1 MRLAFFLLL
10 IACGGSKAPPPTPK
24 GPPAPTTA
32 TPAPGD
38 IQVATV
44 NGKPVWGSCVQ
55 AQAARLRVMDRRG
68 AASEPGPAATARD
81 ALQQCIG
88 FELLAQEAERRGLA
102 TDSEVAIATRTALVS
117 QLVAQEYEDKF
128 NTPEEFGT
136 YWTRSIERNKM
147 RFDHPEARG
156 SVYVRADLA
165 KNATPADEAKAKAVI
180 DDIYAALEDERGLM
194 KPHVEDIA
202 NRINAGRTKV
212 SIAAVPPDIKNGRL
226 DDTYTGALFSIP
238 EVGRVAAPVRTPWG
252 WDIVLFDSVVPEVHA
267 TREEMIESALPEIK
281 RSYFPQ
287 WVNRI
292 VLSLGVHIQVE
303 DKNLPLLENL

>member
-1 MRLAFFLLL
+1 MRTLLVL
-10 IACGGSKAPPPTPK
+10 LVVLVLVACGGSKAPPPTPK

-38 IQVATV
+38 VQVATV

-55 AQAARLRVMDRRG
+55 AQAARG
-68 AASEPGPAATARD
+68 ASAKD

-128 NTPEEFGT
+128 TKPEDFGN
-136 YWTRSIERNKM
+136 YWTRSVERNKM

-156 SVYVRADLA
+156 SVYVRVDLA
-165 KNATPADEAKAKAVI
+165 KNATHAVEAKAKVVI
-180 DDIYAALEDERGLM
+180 DDIYAALANERGLM
-194 KPHVEDIA
+194 KPHVEEIA
-202 NRINAGRTKV
+202 NRVNASRAKL

-226 DDTYTGALFSIP
+226 DDTYTAALFSIP

-252 WDIVLFDSVVPEVHA
+252 WDIVLYDSVVPEVHA

>member
-1 MRLAFFLLL
+1 MRLAFLLLL

-38 IQVATV
+38 VQVATV

-55 AQAARLRVMDRRG
+55 AQAARG
-68 AASEPGPAATARD
+68 ASAKD

-117 QLVAQEYEDKF
+117 QLVAQDYEDKF
-128 NTPEEFGT
+128 NTPEEFGN

-165 KNATPADEAKAKAVI
+165 KNATPADEATAKAVI
-180 DDIYAALEDERGLM
+180 DDIYAALKNERGLM

-202 NRINAGRTKV
+202 NRVNASRAKL
-212 SIAAVPPDIKNGRL
+212 SFAAVPPDIKNGRL

-252 WDIVLFDSVVPEVHA
+252 WDIVLYDSVVPEVHA

>member
-1 MRLAFFLLL
+1 MRSLLVL
-10 IACGGSKAPPPTPK
+10 VVLLWVACGGSKAPPPTPK

-32 TPAPGD
+32 QPAPGD
-38 IQVATV
+38 VQVATV

-55 AQAARLRVMDRRG
+55 AQAARG
-68 AASEPGPAATARD
+68 ASAKD

-128 NTPEEFGT
+128 TKPEDFGN
-136 YWTRSIERNKM
+136 YWTRSMERNKM

-156 SVYVRADLA
+156 SVYVRVDLA
-165 KNATPADEAKAKAVI
+165 KNATPADEAKAKVVI
-180 DDIYAALEDERGLM
+180 DDIYAALKDERGLM
-194 KPHVEDIA
+194 KPHVEEIA
-202 NRINAGRTKV
+202 NRVNASRAKL
-212 SIAAVPPDIKNGRL
+212 SIAAVPADIKNGRL
-226 DDTYTGALFSIP
+226 DDTYTAALFSIP

-252 WDIVLFDSVVPEVHA
+252 WDIVLYDSVVPEVHA